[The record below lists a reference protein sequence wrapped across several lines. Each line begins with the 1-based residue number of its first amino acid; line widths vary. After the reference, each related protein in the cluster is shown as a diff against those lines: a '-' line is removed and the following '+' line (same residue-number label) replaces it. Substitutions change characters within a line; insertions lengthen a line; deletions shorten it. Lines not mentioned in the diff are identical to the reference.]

1 MDPYL
6 RIGPFKIEELNE
18 EPIVLIF
25 HDFLTNVETYE
36 IISRA
41 SSKLFISQT
50 GFSRDTSKN
59 MHLRLVAC
67 KVCKIITSHFQT
79 KKFLSLVAGREK
91 LIISHLWRV
100 YILIF
105 SPLGLL
111 S

>member
-50 GFSRDTSKN
+50 GFSRETSKN

-67 KVCKIITSHFQT
+67 KVCKIITNSSFFGHP
-79 KKFLSLVAGREK
+79 E
-91 LIISHLWRV
+91 IILFCELEDMV
-100 YILIF
+100 LEMLF
-105 SPLGLL
+105 F
-111 S
+111 

>member
-50 GFSRDTSKN
+50 GFSRETSKN

-67 KVCKIITSHFQT
+67 KVCKIITN
-79 KKFLSLVAGREK
+79 LSFFGHPE
-91 LIISHLWRV
+91 IILFCELEDMVLEMS
-100 YILIF
+100 F
-105 SPLGLL
+105 F
-111 S
+111 